1 MRVVVGD
8 DDLLVRTGIS
18 RILEAAGHDV
28 VAEVGSAPAIE
39 RAVAAA
45 DPDLIVID
53 IRMPPTFT
61 TEGLD
66 VTRRLAVTHPDVGA
80 LVLSAFV
87 DAAYAKA
94 LLDEQPVARGYL
106 LKDSILHGEVL
117 AHAVQRVGVGECV
130 IDPHV
135 VDDLLAAPATRHRLT
150 GLTGRE
156 LDILRC
162 MAEGLS
168 DRGIAERLF
177 LSPKTVAT
185 HVGHIFQRL
194 DCPRDAATN
203 RRVHAVLA
211 YLDPSAPA
219 DPRT

>member
-1 MRVVVGD
+1 VRVVVAD
-8 DDLLVRTGIS
+8 DDLLVRAGIT
-18 RILEAAGHDV
+18 RLLETAGHDV
-28 VAEVGSAPAIE
+28 VAEVGSAPAVE
-39 RAVAAA
+39 RAVATTA
-45 DPDLIVID
+45 PDLVVVD
-53 IRMPPTFT
+53 IRMPPSHT

-66 VTRRLAVTHPDVGA
+66 VTRRLATTHPTVAA

-87 DAAYAKA
+87 DPAYARA

-117 AHAVQRVGVGECV
+117 AHAAQRVGVGECV
-130 IDPHV
+130 VDPRV
-135 VDDLLAAPATRHRLT
+135 VDDLMAAPAVRRRLS
-150 GLTGRE
+150 GLTERE
-156 LDILRC
+156 LDVLRC

-194 DCPRDAATN
+194 DCPRDEVSN

-211 YLDPSAPA
+211 YLDPPA
-219 DPRT
+219 HTGSGA

>member
-1 MRVVVGD
+1 MRVVVAD
-8 DDLLVRTGIS
+8 DDLLVRTGIA
-18 RILEAAGHDV
+18 RLLEAAGHDV
-28 VAEVGSAPAIE
+28 VAELGGAAAVE
-39 RAVAAA
+39 RAVATAS
-45 DPDLIVID
+45 PELVVVD

-66 VTRRLAVTHPDVGA
+66 VTRRLAVTHPTVGA

-87 DAAYAKA
+87 DATYARA

-117 AHAVQRVGVGECV
+117 ARAVQRVGVGECV
-130 IDPHV
+130 IDPRV
-135 VDDLLAAPATRHRLT
+135 VDDLLAAPSVRHRLS
-150 GLTGRE
+150 GLTERE
-156 LDILRC
+156 LDVLRC

-194 DCPRDAATN
+194 DCPRDDVSN

-211 YLDPSAPA
+211 YLDPPPT
-219 DPRT
+219 DRRDG